1 MPLVVRVSLCVVLSV
16 VVGCPRPLAEA
27 PEGPALTAPD
37 AVAVLRLP
45 SLARAEDAARA
56 YLKATKGSPRS
67 DVASML
73 RFVVE
78 GKGGSALLGLA
89 RERPLLVSWRETGE
103 AVVTLPVEDPALFSV
118 ALDRLLDLR
127 GAVRGGDVLDRVRV
141 YREADGSVAMLARIV
156 DGGVL
161 LWPAPRDTLAAAA
174 LIDAMGEGRVVGRWP
189 TGTPPPVSS
198 TAAAEGVASGAGLAR
213 LSPSLSALFGGP
225 SSVEE
230 ARGELVV
237 EGGVVRLA
245 LTVHLREE
253 ARALVAT
260 QVADAKE
267 APPGFCALVD
277 DSLAI
282 ARGPVAL
289 LRSAD
294 DDGPLD
300 DLAGQLAVAI
310 ISSAEGAAPGWI
322 ALGRPAGLVGKEE
335 LLASVRAG
343 GVVERRQEAL
353 GPRSVRVLAAEG
365 AADETALLAV
375 ADDDLFALAFRAD
388 DALKRAVSSDDDGC
402 VGRPAGE
409 GAIYLRV
416 RPEALSVAL
425 SSGPLSTSAETPDP
439 VAALRRL
446 TGRLPEGFSVLEA
459 SARLIDDGVRFEA
472 RGQLGLRR

>member
-1 MPLVVRVSLCVVLSV
+1 MPLVVRVSLCVVLSL

-27 PEGPALTAPD
+27 PEGTALTAPD

-56 YLKATKGSPRS
+56 YLKATRGSARS

-89 RERPLLVSWRETGE
+89 RARPLLVSWRETGE
-103 AVVTLPVEDPALFSV
+103 AIVTLPVEDPALFSV

-127 GAVRGGDVLDRVRV
+127 GAARGSDVLGRVRV
-141 YREADGSVAMLARIV
+141 YREVDGSVAMLARII
-156 DGGVL
+156 DGGAL

-174 LIDAMGEGRVVGRWP
+174 LLNAMGEGRVVGRWP
-189 TGTPPPVSS
+189 TRTPPPAST

-225 SSVEE
+225 SSVKE

-237 EGGVVRLA
+237 DGGAVRLE
-245 LTVHLREE
+245 LTVQLEEE
-253 ARALVAT
+253 ARALVAS

-267 APPGFCALVD
+267 PPSGFCALVD
-277 DSLAI
+277 NSLAI

-289 LRSAD
+289 LRSTD

-310 ISSAEGAAPGWI
+310 ISSSTGTAPGWI

-353 GPRSVRVLAAEG
+353 GPRSVRVFVADG

-388 DALKRAVSSDDDGC
+388 DALEHAVSSEDNRC
-402 VGRPAGE
+402 AGRPAGE
-409 GAIYLRV
+409 SAIYLRV
-416 RPEALSVAL
+416 RPEALSGAL
-425 SSGPLSTSAETPDP
+425 SAGSPSTSTETPDP
-439 VAALRRL
+439 VAALQRL

-459 SARLIDDGVRFEA
+459 SARLNDDGVRFEA
-472 RGQLGLRR
+472 RGELGSGR